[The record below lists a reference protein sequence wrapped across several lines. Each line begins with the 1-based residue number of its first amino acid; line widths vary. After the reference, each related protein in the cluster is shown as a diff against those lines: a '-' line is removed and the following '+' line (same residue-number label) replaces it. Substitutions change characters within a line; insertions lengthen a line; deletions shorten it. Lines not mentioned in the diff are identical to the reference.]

1 LVKHRDAPST
11 ALPPGP
17 SAPAIAQ
24 LGARFLLGL
33 RFLEWCARRYGN
45 LFTLRMPGRERV
57 VFIADPQAIKAVFT
71 APPGSFEIGTGGNAI
86 LEPLLGSGS
95 LLLLDGPAHIRQR
108 RLLLPPLHGER
119 MQRYLSL
126 MADATTRSLEQ
137 WPIGTPFPLHPR
149 MQDITFD
156 VILRAVFGVEET
168 ERHEPLRAALRQVL
182 DFGRSRAAFIPW
194 VRHWAQGSWVR
205 FIHEREQLDALLYEE
220 IARRRGEGGEGRDDI
235 FSMLLEAR
243 YEDGS
248 PMTDKELRDE
258 LITLLVAG
266 HETTATALAWTFE
279 LLFRH
284 DAVMR
289 RLIGELRDGGEEYL
303 EAVVTEALRMRP
315 VIAQISRKAIAPFQ
329 LDGYDVPPGTLL
341 APSIHLVHR
350 RADIYPE
357 PRAFR
362 PERFLGNGPETYTW
376 LPFGGGVRRCVGASF
391 ALFEMKVVLRTVLAR
406 ASLRPASHEPEPPA
420 PRAITFAPKH
430 GAMAVLERLDAREA
444 TGTPQAVVAAGPQD

>member
-1 LVKHRDAPST
+1 MQRDAESSK
-11 ALPPGP
+11 LPPGP

-24 LGARFLLGL
+24 LGARFALGL
-33 RFLEWCARRYGN
+33 RFLEWCARRYGDP
-45 LFTLRMPGRERV
+45 FTLRMPGGERV

-71 APPGSFEIGTGGNAI
+71 SRPGSFEIGTGGNAL

-95 LLLLDGPAHIRQR
+95 LLLLDGSAHMRQR

-119 MQRYLSL
+119 MQRYLGL
-126 MADATTRSLEQ
+126 MADSTNRSLEE
-137 WPIGTPFPLHPR
+137 WPVGTPFPLQRR

-156 VILRAVFGVEET
+156 VILRAVFGVEES
-168 ERHEPLRAALRQVL
+168 ERHEPLRAALRQIL

-194 VRHWAQGSWVR
+194 VRHWAHGSWVR
-205 FIHEREQLDALLYEE
+205 FIHEREQLDSLLYEE
-220 IARRRGEGGEGRDDI
+220 ISRRRGEGAAGRDDI

-266 HETTATALAWTFE
+266 HETTATGLAWTFE

-303 EAVVTEALRMRP
+303 DAVVTEALRIRP
-315 VIAQISRKAIAPFQ
+315 VIAQISRKTTAPFE
-329 LDGYDVPPGTLL
+329 LDGYEIPPGTLV

-362 PERFLGNGPETYTW
+362 PERFLGSGPETYTW
-376 LPFGGGVRRCVGASF
+376 LPFGGGVRRCIGASF
-391 ALFEMKVVLRTVLAR
+391 ALFEMKVVLRTVLSR
-406 ASLRPASHEPEPPA
+406 ASLRAASPTPEPA
-420 PRAITFAPKH
+420 VPRAVTLAPKH
-430 GAMAVLERLDAREA
+430 GAMAVLERLGAREA
-444 TGTPQAVVAAGPQD
+444 AAASASA